1 MQLLL
6 KNFGAVTKQLM
17 QSVNGLALSTDSYYR
32 DYSLT
37 LEQKE
42 DIKNK
47 GYQSKHFVN
56 WDDPQEINAN

>member
-6 KNFGAVTKQLM
+6 KNFGVVTKQLM

-56 WDDPQEINAN
+56 